1 MMGDNTLKSNLGGF
15 SIPDVSQIDANKLSR
30 STRGNQGPDFI
41 PYNKRGRDIFGRL
54 SLYTGAPW
62 LGGFTVGK
70 LRTYPYICLPIQ
82 LYLSSLLSI
91 FCS

>member
-1 MMGDNTLKSNLGGF
+1 MGDNTLKSSLGGF

-30 STRGNQGPDFI
+30 SNRGNQGPDFI

-62 LGGFTVGK
+62 LGGFTVG
-70 LRTYPYICLPIQ
+70 
-82 LYLSSLLSI
+82 
-91 FCS
+91 